1 MKTTDS
7 RMDKNLLTKAEI
19 LIVGAGFYGATLAER
34 IATQLGRRVLVIDRR
49 QHIGGNA
56 YTEQDPVTGVEIHR
70 YGPHLFHTSNEEV
83 WNYLHN
89 FTGFTSYRHRAFSTH
104 RDKVYPLPIN
114 LATICQFFGKRLSPD
129 EARGMITE
137 QAAELGDSPPANL
150 EEKAISL
157 VGRPLYEAFIKGYTA
172 KQWQTD
178 PRELP
183 AQIIARLPVRYTF
196 EDGYFNDRFQGQPSG
211 GYTAIF
217 EKMLAHELIETRLGV
232 DFFDIK
238 ALLPKD
244 LPVVYTGPIDRY
256 FDYSEGELGWRT
268 IDIDLEI
275 MNTPDY
281 QGTAIM
287 NYADEAV
294 PYTRVVEF
302 RHFNPERQHKTDK
315 TLIGRE
321 YSRFARRADEPYYPI
336 DTRNDQAIYRRYLDR
351 AADEKT
357 LHLGGR
363 LGTYRYLDMHQAIGA
378 ALKAF
383 ETVFE
388 PHFAGKPDALSRS
401 A

>member
-1 MKTTDS
+1 
-7 RMDKNLLTKAEI
+7 MDRTLLGKAEI

-49 QHIGGNA
+49 RHIGGNA

-83 WNYLHN
+83 WNYLRA
-89 FTGFTSYRHRAFSTH
+89 FTGFTAYRHRAFSTY

-114 LATICQFFGKRLSPD
+114 LATISHFFGRRLSPD
-129 EARGMITE
+129 EARDMIAE
-137 QAAELGDSPPANL
+137 QATELGDRPPANL

-157 VGRPLYEAFIKGYTA
+157 VGRPLYEALIKGYTA

-196 EDGYFNDRFQGQPSG
+196 EDGYFNDRFQGQPVD

-217 EKMLAHELIETRLGV
+217 EKMLAQELIETRLGI

-238 ALLPKD
+238 SLLPKD

-268 IDIDLEI
+268 IDIDLEV
-275 MNTPDY
+275 MDTPDH

-302 RHFNPERQHKTDK
+302 RHFNPERQHGSAK

-321 YSRFARRADEPYYPI
+321 YSRFAGRADEPYYPI
-336 DTRNDQAIYRRYLDR
+336 DTRKDQAVYRRYLDR
-351 AADEKT
+351 AGAEKN

-378 ALKAF
+378 ALKVF
-383 ETVFE
+383 ETVLE
-388 PHFAGKPDALSRS
+388 PYFAGRLDSVSRS
-401 A
+401 T

>member
-1 MKTTDS
+1 M
-7 RMDKNLLTKAEI
+7 NLLTKADI

-56 YTEQDPVTGVEIHR
+56 YTEQDPITGVEIHR
-70 YGPHLFHTSNEEV
+70 YGPHLFHTPNEEV
-83 WNYLHN
+83 WTYLHN
-89 FTGFTSYRHRAFSTH
+89 FTGFTAYRHRAFSTF

-114 LATICQFFGKRLSPD
+114 MATICQFFGRRLSPD
-129 EARGMITE
+129 EARALI
-137 QAAELGDSPPANL
+137 ASHASELGDRAPANL

-196 EDGYFNDRFQGQPSG
+196 EDGYFNDRYQGQPVD

-217 EKMLAHELIETRLGV
+217 KRMLAHELIETRLDV

-238 ALLPKD
+238 ASLPKG

-256 FDYSEGELGWRT
+256 FDYCEGELGWRT
-268 IDIDLEI
+268 IDIEFEVMD
-275 MNTPDY
+275 TPDH

-287 NYADEAV
+287 NYADEDV
-294 PYTRVVEF
+294 PYTRIVEF
-302 RHFNPERQHKTDK
+302 RHFNPERLHKSDK

-321 YSRFARRADEPYYPI
+321 FSRFARRVDEPYYPI
-336 DTRNDQAIYRRYLDR
+336 DTRGDQATYRRYLER
-351 AADEKT
+351 AANEKD

-378 ALKAF
+378 ALNAF
-383 ETVFE
+383 ETVFV
-388 PHFAGKPDALSRS
+388 PHFAGRPERTSPA